1 MFSPR
6 LREKFSARKEFIDEV
21 CLSLAGYLGSSRYPD
36 ASIGVTDGGFLYLE
50 QLQFH

>member
-6 LREKFSARKEFIDEV
+6 LREKFSACKKLIDEV

-36 ASIGVTDGGFLYLE
+36 AAIGVTDGGFLYLE

>member
-6 LREKFSARKEFIDEV
+6 LREKFSARKELIDEV
-21 CLSLAGYLGSSRYPD
+21 SLPLAGYLGSSRYPD
-36 ASIGVTDGGFLYLE
+36 AAIWVTDGGFLDLE